1 MAPASL
7 AQQTILRANHPAKRD
22 ELPWLVRVS
31 YMPTCGGKHGAK
43 AAKAGRPP
51 GYGVR
56 SECTGSEV
64 NSINVH

>member
-1 MAPASL
+1 M
-7 AQQTILRANHPAKRD
+7 
-22 ELPWLVRVS
+22 VRVG
-31 YMPTCGGKHGAK
+31 YMPICGRKDAAK
-43 AAKAGRPP
+43 AVKAGRPP